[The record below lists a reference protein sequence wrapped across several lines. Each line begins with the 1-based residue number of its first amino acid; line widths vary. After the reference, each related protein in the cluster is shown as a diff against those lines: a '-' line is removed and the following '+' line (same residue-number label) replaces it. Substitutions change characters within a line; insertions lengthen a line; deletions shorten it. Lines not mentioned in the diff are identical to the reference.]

1 MDREVLIQRV
11 SDQLQADDR
20 IRGAWLSGS
29 LARGTADEF
38 SDVDVWLV
46 VAESER
52 EALIKDW
59 PTICDAITPT
69 VLNQRVGS
77 LPIFNAIT
85 PQWHRFDVV
94 FGTPEEIPY
103 RTRTTLK
110 VLFDKD
116 GLDDRLQD
124 SGQPL
129 APDPA
134 RIRALVTE
142 FFRVLGLLPV
152 AIGRGEYVLGVSG
165 AGLLRTML
173 IQLML
178 EDVAVEDRGGALHL
192 SPLLPPERMR
202 LLTELPAMSADR
214 DSVVAVH
221 VACAEA
227 FLPLGR
233 ELAERTGVEWPTALD
248 EACRARLN
256 RDLGISLA
264 DS

>member
-1 MDREVLIQRV
+1 VDRETLIQRV
-11 SDQLQADDR
+11 TDRLAADDR
-20 IRGAWLSGS
+20 VRGAWLSGS

-46 VAESER
+46 AAESDR
-52 EALIKDW
+52 ESLIDDW
-59 PTICDAITPT
+59 PAICDAITPT
-69 VLNQRVGS
+69 VLNQQVGN
-77 LPIFNAIT
+77 LAIFNAIT
-85 PQWHRFDVV
+85 PTWQRFDVV
-94 FGTPEEIPY
+94 FGAPEEIPY

-116 GLDDRLQD
+116 GLDTRLQD
-124 SGQPL
+124 GGQPL
-129 APDPA
+129 APDPG
-134 RIRALVTE
+134 RIRGLVTE

-152 AIGRGEYVLGVSG
+152 IVGREEYVLGVSG

-192 SPLLPPERMR
+192 SPLLPPERMGA
-202 LLTELPAMSADR
+202 LTGLPPLSANR
-214 DSVVAVH
+214 DSVIAVH
-221 VACAEA
+221 LACAEA
-227 FLPLGR
+227 FLPLAR
-233 ELAERTGVEWPTALD
+233 RLAERTGMAWPTTLE

-256 RDLGISLA
+256 RDLGVTVE